1 MVGWCDSF
9 LYITSKLATMRDF
22 PWSGHQHH
30 IQGDRER
37 SIARLAGWRW
47 LAGCTYARPLEMPNS
62 FPLQDFGLLFCWCL
76 LSLGGDVLCRPATA
90 IYFHFAT
97 SYPKAPSDRTVL
109 MRMRGIPQTWKVA
122 TFQSEPGAKLYA
134 PGRSYTSR
142 AKRIAESR
150 GTKPNETNKTKAVV
164 RMM

>member
-1 MVGWCDSF
+1 M
-9 LYITSKLATMRDF
+9 YITSKLATMRDF

-30 IQGDRER
+30 IQGERKRE
-37 SIARLAGWRW
+37 INCQAGWLAGW

-62 FPLQDFGLLFCWCL
+62 FPLQDFALLFCWCL
-76 LSLGGDVLCRPATA
+76 CRSVVMYCCRPAMA

-97 SYPKAPSDRTVL
+97 SYPKPPSDRTVL
-109 MRMRGIPQTWKVA
+109 MRMRGIPQTWQVA
-122 TFQSEPGAKLYA
+122 TFQGEPGAKLYA